1 MPAYASW
8 FRVHPR
14 TVLKQVDASIAL
26 LEAPSNT
33 AAMVDL
39 QLVGLD
45 GPLFRAGLAQARAEL
60 VAQLAAQA
68 DAEQRLQA
76 ARVDRRSAAS
86 QFFAWRGRLF
96 ARLRLAARQ
105 GGDPERS
112 FAKVFGYRKVPQLRA
127 AGLVRHGAELFVA
140 LEVRSA
146 SLAARGVDAA
156 FVAQGRALYRALTSH
171 HAEVA
176 DVTAERKVASA
187 AVQQACETIREQ
199 LLVLVAA
206 DEAAALE
213 VDRPVAFGLKV
224 LRPPT

>member
-14 TVLKQVDASIAL
+14 TVLEQVDASIGL
-26 LEAPSNT
+26 LGAPAHT

-45 GPLFRAGLAQARAEL
+45 GPLFRAGLARARAEL
-60 VAQLAAQA
+60 VHQLAAQA

-76 ARVDRRSAAS
+76 ARRDQRAAAEH
-86 QFFAWRGRLF
+86 FYGWRGRLF

-146 SLAARGVDAA
+146 SLSVRGVDAE
-156 FVAQGRALYRALTSH
+156 FVARGRALYRALTAH
-171 HAEVA
+171 HAEVGDITA
-176 DVTAERKVASA
+176 DRKVASA
-187 AVQQACETIREQ
+187 AVQQACETIRDQ
-199 LLVLVAA
+199 LLILVAA
-206 DEAAALE
+206 DDAAALE
-213 VDRPVAFGLKV
+213 VGRPLAFGLKV
-224 LRPPT
+224 LRPSI